1 MFTTDT
7 MGLAIVTAD
16 VHLTSDNM
24 AIIALPTVGITT
36 FIASIAST
44 ADTTPMIGQ
53 LWPRGR

>member
-1 MFTTDT
+1 MFTTDA

-24 AIIALPTVGITT
+24 AIIALPSVGITT
-36 FIASIAST
+36 FIAST